1 LSKSLGDWFLYNR
14 KLAQFVVRLVVLA
27 AATGTLVGYS
37 AYVMLPAGQAAGS
50 DDNFILPQVSTS
62 AAKTNRLQSS
72 VQAPETFGAAYSVA
86 SLPQIAD
93 RVHDTAVMPA
103 ISQAEPQHTA
113 ALSPP
118 QPPRKPTRLPPP
130 PSTTNGLLNDAQ
142 IAGLK
147 DRLRLTPDQT
157 EYWPAVETALRG
169 FAKLQQQNDRLKH
182 ASGGKVDIDINSPEV
197 QRLIWAARPLIMML
211 REDQKREVRK
221 LARVIGL
228 ESVASKI

>member
-1 LSKSLGDWFLYNR
+1 
-14 KLAQFVVRLVVLA
+14 
-27 AATGTLVGYS
+27 
-37 AYVMLPAGQAAGS
+37 MLPAGQAAGS
-50 DDNFILPQVSTS
+50 NDNFILPQVSTS
-62 AAKTNRLQSS
+62 AAKTNRLPFR
-72 VQAPETFGAAYSVA
+72 VQAPETSSAAYSVA
-86 SLPQIAD
+86 SLPQISD
-93 RVHDTAVMPA
+93 RVHDTAAMPV
-103 ISQAEPQHTA
+103 ISQPEPQHTA
-113 ALSPP
+113 ALAPT
-118 QPPRKPTRLPPP
+118 QPPRKATRLPPP
-130 PSTTNGLLNDAQ
+130 TTTNGLLDDAQ

-147 DRLRLTPDQT
+147 NRLRLTPDQT

-182 ASGGKVDIDINSPEV
+182 ASGGKADIDINSPEV